1 MLQSEGA
8 AVGPVHRVWW
18 NREALPEIEAPGA
31 CVTQWGSWRPRAGA
45 EGAFITVSMTMPD
58 GSARLCRTVEDW
70 HEAKS
75 RGGEAHSTLE
85 MSMESH
91 FIERAAAYAAIA
103 HLVDAPR
110 SGFASE
116 RWPEWSRHL
125 ISCDD
130 DCSARTRV
138 VPEGVRWT
146 LEPNRV
152 AYEDNDRGATA
163 RILARGDLDGD
174 GWEDLLVST
183 GEYARHGSLRTSAVQ
198 LFTCRESGRVIDVT
212 PRLVAELRDPVEFE
226 RHRLDL
232 RDSFGLPEGVPIELR
247 GDMGQGGGRVAI
259 AATLLFADGFVT
271 GSYRVGD
278 GGAPWAVEGTLG
290 PGGAL
295 ALSEFALGTQ
305 PNARFTLRWKRDGD
319 AIAIEGRWHES
330 VEGERVRL
338 TGTLPPRSK

>member
-8 AVGPVHRVWW
+8 AARPAHRVWW
-18 NREALPEIEAPGA
+18 NRDALPEIAAPSD
-31 CVTQWGSWRPRAGA
+31 CVTGWGTWRPRTGA

-58 GSARLCRTVEDW
+58 GSAHICRTIEDW
-70 HEAKS
+70 HGARS

-110 SGFASE
+110 SGFVAE

-130 DCSARTRV
+130 DCSSRTRV
-138 VPEGVRWT
+138 VPDGVRWT

-163 RILARGDLDGD
+163 RLLARGDLDGD
-174 GWEDLLVST
+174 GWEDLLVSI
-183 GEYARHGSLRTSAVQ
+183 GEYARHGSLRTSAVR

-212 PRLVAELRDPVEFE
+212 PRLVTDLRAPLEFE

-232 RDSFGLPEGVPIELR
+232 RDSFGLPEGAPIALR
-247 GDMGQGGGRVAI
+247 GEMEQGGGRVAI
-259 AATLLFADGFVT
+259 DATVLIADGYVV

-278 GGAPWAVEGTLG
+278 DGMPLVVEGTLG

-295 ALSEFALGTQ
+295 VLSEFALGAQ
-305 PNARFTLRWKRDGD
+305 PNARFTLRWSRDGD
-319 AIAIEGRWHES
+319 AITIEGLWHES